1 MNLSERDRRILS
13 QIHLRADLPISQLA
27 TLAGC
32 QPHSVRRTIASYH
45 TRGVLSEYALINPY
59 ALGLFEYSIYFSCS
73 GGRARDKFLQA
84 LINSERVL
92 QVMEL
97 GGEFSFG
104 ASLLHRDPWSAAQLL
119 TDLCNQT
126 GVSLLRKTHGVY
138 LEYTQ
143 FRRRY
148 LDATKSGLTSLTT
161 KRPENRITIDELDHQ
176 LLKAIAASP
185 RASISELSRMARAP
199 ASTLEYRMKKLQA
212 AEVYNGTI
220 FQLETSRIGIQVVW
234 LLIAVKSFG
243 AASADKVLHFCST
256 HPRVT
261 SLVKAL
267 GTWDFEVSIEVN
279 NLSDVPEI
287 TRELENQ
294 LGGDL
299 VDLRVAPCLS
309 VLKWCMYPFRNTMP

>member
-13 QIHLRADLPISQLA
+13 QIHLRADLPIPQLA
-27 TLAGC
+27 ALAGC
-32 QPHSVRRTIASYH
+32 QAHSVRRTISTFQ

-84 LINSERVL
+84 LVSSERVI

-104 ASLLHRDPWSAAQLL
+104 ASILHRDPWGAAQLL
-119 TDLCNQT
+119 TELCNQT

-148 LDATKSGLTSLTT
+148 LDAGKSGLTYLTA
-161 KRPENRITIDELDHQ
+161 KRPEKTVTIDELDHQ
-176 LLKAIAASP
+176 LLKAITSSP
-185 RASISELSRMARAP
+185 RASISELSRRIRAP
-199 ASTLEYRMKKLQA
+199 ASTLEYRLKKLQA

-220 FQLETSRIGIQVVW
+220 FQLETSRIGIQEVW

-243 AASADKVLHFCST
+243 AASSQKIFQFCST
-256 HPRVT
+256 QSRVT

-267 GTWDFEVSIEVN
+267 GTWDFEISIEVN
-279 NLSDVPEI
+279 NLSDVPAI
-287 TRELENQ
+287 ARELENQ
-294 LGGDL
+294 LGDDL
-299 VDLRVAPCLS
+299 VDLRVAPCLA
-309 VLKWCMYPFRNTMP
+309 VLKWCLYPFQKTMP